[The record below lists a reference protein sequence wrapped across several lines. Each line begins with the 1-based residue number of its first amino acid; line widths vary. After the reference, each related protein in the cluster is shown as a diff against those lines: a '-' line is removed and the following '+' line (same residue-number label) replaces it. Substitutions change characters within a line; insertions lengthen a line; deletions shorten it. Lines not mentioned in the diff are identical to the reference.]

1 MKNFSIIYDS
11 RLKYLASLLSKLTG
25 SEAFSSTS
33 STFSS
38 GERFIVLWS
47 YMGRASAETEKLKN
61 LIESISSVGYVE
73 ALLLLPSLH
82 QRDNEIS
89 DFTEQM
95 HKMEEIGR
103 IIFFD
108 LTPISKLGVTGKPA
122 INLSAF
128 PILISKF
135 KQMNLRAKVI
145 TFNGELLVQCKVI
158 ENSIGKSEKNIL
170 IIDNYIEDPSSLKP
184 IILTYFEKMY
194 NVYVFSTYF
203 AKDPSSL
210 SSIANVIT
218 TNTIMWNNIET
229 IDIAP
234 SIAEFIKAVA

>member
-1 MKNFSIIYDS
+1 MKNFSIIYDP
-11 RLKYLASLLSKLTG
+11 RLKHVASLLSNLTG
-25 SEAFSSTS
+25 SGAYPSSAS
-33 STFSS
+33 FSS

-47 YMGRASAETEKLKN
+47 YMGKAAAETGKLKGVIDS
-61 LIESISSVGYVE
+61 LSSVGYVE

-82 QRDNEIS
+82 QKDNDIQ
-89 DFTEQM
+89 DFEKEM
-95 HKMEEIGR
+95 YKINEVGR
-103 IIFFD
+103 VIFFD

-135 KQMNLRAKVI
+135 KQMGIRAKVI
-145 TFNGELLVQCKVI
+145 TFNNELLVQGKVI
-158 ENSIGKSEKNIL
+158 ENSIGKSEKDIL
-170 IIDNYIEDPSSLKP
+170 IIDNFIEDPPSLKP
-184 IILTYFEKMY
+184 VLMTYFEKLY

-203 AKDPSSL
+203 ANDPSPL
-210 SSIANVIT
+210 FPIANVIS
-218 TNTIMWNNIET
+218 TNAIPWNGVEA